1 MASNSHRAAPFYG
14 VAAPFRSRDGLST
27 RAVSGTD
34 EIQLRIDPFDLEDEI
49 TGLHTQVRRLKH
61 VASEIGTEVK
71 YQKDFLEQVQMGIM
85 KAQVGVKNNMRRLN
99 KAVIKSGSNHILHI
113 VTFGLVLFLIVY
125 LWSTISRK

>member
-61 VASEIGTEVK
+61 
-71 YQKDFLEQVQMGIM
+71 QMGIM

-125 LWSTISRK
+125 LWSKISRK

>member
-61 VASEIGTEVK
+61 VANEIGTEVK
-71 YQKDFLEQVQMGIM
+71 YQKDFLEQVVGRHIARLPVNNLELSIEMNYTSATGEQGGGYMQ
-85 KAQVGVKNNMRRLN
+85 KAL
-99 KAVIKSGSNHILHI
+99 
-113 VTFGLVLFLIVY
+113 
-125 LWSTISRK
+125 